1 MAHLRAL
8 VVFDP
13 LLGPPQRSAS
23 DAASAALRFGFERD
37 GYTVHAPASLQDA
50 LSMAQAGTAVAQLI
64 VVVLPGADDD
74 ESDDARAR
82 AVGVG
87 YSLVARL
94 REEPET
100 KQLPIVV
107 LGDRGEREQ
116 ALRAGADEF
125 IARPAF
131 IRDVITLSKLAVA
144 ARQDGDEGGVVG
156 TLEDYQLYFL
166 TRALAAAERSCVLEI
181 ERGRRTGEV
190 HFLKGQV
197 CAARVG
203 GGAHA
208 MLGVAAFQH
217 LLLWSEAS
225 MHLRFESP
233 ASVSAERKISIG
245 VDELLATG
253 AKFAREFEAL
263 ADRIGGAA
271 AIYRQEPRKAA
282 SARGKIP
289 PEVLQLLK
297 IYDGRR
303 PLIDVVEDSPFKAAD
318 TIKITHRLHEMGV
331 LERLSAPVTTSP
343 LTAALAV
350 RDWLLGGQA
359 GEEGAPP
366 KVEEP
371 RSTVTEAG
379 RRAAEAYAE
388 EEARRAAERAPGDD
402 LLGGERAAV
411 PRPIEDVPTAP
422 REGERGPQARNKKRK
437 GRRGDTGRTPLA
449 SPSTVAPAVAPSA
462 STTAGTNGTHAK
474 AVTPPV
480 PAMPSMSERV
490 ERAEAFSDDDMT
502 TPFMREPIE
511 AAPAKP
517 APSPAPAKPAP
528 APAPVATPPPTPAPV
543 AAPVSRAAT
552 PSPAAQPPHAV
563 PPHAPK
569 SSPTPS
575 RDKDVK
581 RAASAAPVA
590 TKAPPLKEVAFT
602 DEEEDFFARES
613 EIAKAEVDTFD
624 DLEPAQPSPTKG
636 APAKRRWFGLGPKF
650 AAPAPKAP
658 TKKR

>member
-8 VVFDP
+8 VIFDP
-13 LLGPPQRSAS
+13 LQRSSSAG
-23 DAASAALRFGFERD
+23 AAAGSAALRFGFERD
-37 GYTVHAPASLQDA
+37 GYTVHAPASAQDA
-50 LSMAQAGTAVAQLI
+50 LSMAQGSSVAQLM

-74 ESDDARAR
+74 ESDEARAR
-82 AVGVG
+82 AVSAA

-100 KQLPIVV
+100 RQLPIVV
-107 LGDRGEREQ
+107 LGDRGAREQ

-156 TLEDYQLYFL
+156 TLEEYQLYFL
-166 TRALAAAERSCVLEI
+166 TRALAAAERSCVLEL

-203 GGAHA
+203 GGAHGMVGA
-208 MLGVAAFQH
+208 TAFNH

-233 ASVSAERKISIG
+233 ASVAADRKIAVG
-245 VDELLATG
+245 VEELLAAG

-263 ADRIGGAA
+263 ADRIGGPS

-282 SARGKIP
+282 SQRGRIP
-289 PEVLQLLK
+289 AEVLALLK

-303 PLIDVVEDSPFKAAD
+303 PLIDVVEDSPFKPND

-350 RDWLLGGQA
+350 RDWLLGGQ
-359 GEEGAPP
+359 EGAGP

-371 RSTVTEAG
+371 RSSVTEAG

-388 EEARRAAERAPGDD
+388 EEARRAAEVAPGDD
-402 LLGGERAAV
+402 LLVGDRGAV

-422 REGERGPQARNKKRK
+422 REPAHERGPQARNKKRK

-449 SPSTVAPAVAPSA
+449 SPTPSPSTVGSAQPATSAARSANGASHAAPVAAAPVPSPA
-462 STTAGTNGTHAK
+462 P
-474 AVTPPV
+474 PPV
-480 PAMPSMSERV
+480 PSVIERV
-490 ERAEAFSDDDMT
+490 ERAAAYADADDEMT

-511 AAPAKP
+511 VKP
-517 APSPAPAKPAP
+517 AP
-528 APAPVATPPPTPAPV
+528 
-543 AAPVSRAAT
+543 
-552 PSPAAQPPHAV
+552 
-563 PPHAPK
+563 
-569 SSPTPS
+569 
-575 RDKDVK
+575 
-581 RAASAAPVA
+581 
-590 TKAPPLKEVAFT
+590 
-602 DEEEDFFARES
+602 
-613 EIAKAEVDTFD
+613 VD
-624 DLEPAQPSPTKG
+624 
-636 APAKRRWFGLGPKF
+636 
-650 AAPAPKAP
+650 AP
-658 TKKR
+658 TAQVDSLS